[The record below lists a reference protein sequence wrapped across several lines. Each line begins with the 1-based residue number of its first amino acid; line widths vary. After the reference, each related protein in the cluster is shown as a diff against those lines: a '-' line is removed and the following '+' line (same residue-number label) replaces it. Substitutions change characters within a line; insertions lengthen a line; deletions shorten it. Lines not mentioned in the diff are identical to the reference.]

1 MTERGKTRIL
11 LAKIGLDAHN
21 IGVTYL
27 ARFLR
32 DAGMEVI
39 YLGLYGTADKV
50 VSAAV
55 EEDVDIIGLSF
66 LGGDHL
72 ALAPP
77 VLELLKKENTNIP
90 VIIGGVIPRQDFA
103 TLQEMGVAGVFE
115 AGTAPD
121 KIVGSI
127 KILSPSG
134 GLKESCN

>member
-121 KIVGSI
+121 KIVDFINDIMS
-127 KILSPSG
+127 KR
-134 GLKESCN
+134 

>member
-1 MTERGKTRIL
+1 MTELGKTRIL

-66 LGGDHL
+66 LGGDHMV
-72 ALAPP
+72 LAPP
-77 VLELLKKENTNIP
+77 VLKLLKKENANIP
-90 VIIGGVIPRQDFA
+90 VIIGGVIPRQDFS

-121 KIVGSI
+121 KIVDSI
-127 KILSPSG
+127 NDIMSKAYS
-134 GLKESCN
+134 